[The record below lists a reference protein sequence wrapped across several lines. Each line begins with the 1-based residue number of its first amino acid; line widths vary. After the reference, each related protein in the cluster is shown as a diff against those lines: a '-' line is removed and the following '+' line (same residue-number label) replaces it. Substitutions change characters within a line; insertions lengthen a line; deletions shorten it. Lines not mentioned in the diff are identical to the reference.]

1 MPLKFSTPELQ
12 RFVEE
17 YVPSEDDAP
26 RQTLYISQR
35 YYSKLHQIVAAMNAY
50 DRQQHTTGTA
60 NRWLLD
66 NLVAVVEHQALD
78 LPEQLRQI
86 VREELERQP
95 RTPQSNN
102 PVTKDE
108 VILYD

>member
-1 MPLKFSTPELQ
+1 MPLKFPSPDVQ
-12 RFVEE
+12 RFIEQ
-17 YVPSEDDAP
+17 YVPSKDDAP
-26 RQTLYISQR
+26 RQTIYISQR
-35 YYSKLHQIVAAMNAY
+35 YYPKLYQIVAALNAY

-78 LPEQLRQI
+78 LPEQLRQV

-95 RTPQSNN
+95 RTSQIN
-102 PVTKDE
+102 PVAKDE
-108 VILYD
+108 IILYD